1 MTCDEARP
9 AIDALVDGE
18 LAREE
23 ERVLRAHLGAC
34 PACTRELGERRA
46 FSGSLRK
53 AFDRGLEAAEPPPGA
68 RELLAGR
75 LHAVS
80 RGRFAAPARLA
91 AALVFGV
98 AIGLG
103 AWAVGMS
110 RPTRL
115 QEEVAGKIRDRRV
128 NEAEVGQLTREIEQ
142 DVQKAVDSAPP
153 ADLQEVIR
161 QGARVIE
168 SRIAE
173 PADKGLPQLVAD
185 TVSRD
190 PRVRAA
196 ARSALRL
203 LGPARIDDL
212 RRAASESPQGDAG
225 FLEQIV
231 EELEDRAQ
239 PVERGRVSISKTVNG
254 ATIAFTQLRD
264 GRVRLA
270 VPGRSIEEPNM
281 AELLRR
287 HSELCRQYGLSGR
300 DGAVTLDGTPAAVE
314 LRGQLQL
321 VFRTGTWTD
330 EVQWDAYRAWMIAR
344 TPDPKE
350 AEARV
355 KEMQER
361 CRRALRDAPVPD
373 VRQNLRIDVGPI
385 LKEVE
390 VMTRHQ
396 LEEAHLRVDLEKR
409 ALEARLQ
416 DLRELRARARGL
428 RVYAE
433 DLARDK

>member
-1 MTCDEARP
+1 MTCGEARP
-9 AIDALVDGE
+9 AIDAWADGE

-46 FSGSLRK
+46 FSGSLRE

-75 LHAVS
+75 LQAAS
-80 RGRFAAPARLA
+80 RGRFTAPARLA

-115 QEEVAGKIRDRRV
+115 QAEVAAKIRDRRV
-128 NEAEVGQLTREIEQ
+128 NEAEVGRLTREIEQ

-153 ADLQEVIR
+153 AGLLEVIR

-203 LGPARIDDL
+203 LGPTRIDDL
-212 RRAASESPQGDAG
+212 KRVVRESPEGDAS
-225 FLEQIV
+225 FLEQVV

-239 PVERGRVSISKTVNG
+239 PVERGQVSISKTVNG

-270 VPGRSIEEPNM
+270 VPGRSIEEPSM
-281 AELLRR
+281 AVLLGR
-287 HSELCRQYGLSGR
+287 HPELCRQVGLSGR
-300 DGAVTLDGTPAAVE
+300 DGAVTLDGTPAAVD

-321 VFRTGTWTD
+321 LFRTGSWSD
-330 EVQWDAYRAWMIAR
+330 EVQWDAYRAWMFSKK
-344 TPDPKE
+344 PDSKE
-350 AEARV
+350 VEARV
-355 KEMQER
+355 KEMQAR
-361 CRRALRDAPVPD
+361 CRRALQDAPLPD
-373 VRQNLRIDVGPI
+373 GRPDLRIDVGPI
-385 LKEVE
+385 LKEVGE
-390 VMTRHQ
+390 MTRHE
-396 LEEAHLRVDLEKR
+396 LEEAQRRVDQERR
-409 ALEARLQ
+409 ALEARLL
-416 DLRELRARARGL
+416 DLRELRARAKGL

-433 DLARDK
+433 DLARDR